1 MVFRTAARRRS
12 SIPTVEPVGPG
23 DASVAGADA
32 DADNDDSSNVLAIVG
47 VVLGAA
53 ALLLATT
60 AARMRSQRPSSP
72 RLSFEYVAGGVP

>member
-23 DASVAGADA
+23 DASVAGA

>member
-53 ALLLATT
+53 ALLL
-60 AARMRSQRPSSP
+60 RRRRS
-72 RLSFEYVAGGVP
+72 